1 MALKCYTSMEKGL
14 KLIVRKF
21 LRITPTFVEITEEKL
36 LEERL
41 FAPLTHPPPPI
52 LNSVKKET
60 LQHCSKRIFF
70 YQNSISIFFEMQ

>member
-1 MALKCYTSMEKGL
+1 MLHQYGKRAKTNSQKVFGDNSYVCRNYGGKTARGE
-14 KLIVRKF
+14 
-21 LRITPTFVEITEEKL
+21 TFCS
-36 LEERL
+36 
-41 FAPLTHPPPPI
+41 PHPPPPPI